1 MIRRGKDTN
10 PSHFRFS
17 VRDRKSLPLI
27 LLNCNTLQIINTQTQ
42 THTHIYTLIH
52 GTLNPLQCDDSKAKT
67 TKQTMQQYEK
77 ILTTQQNVQEVCAVV
92 HVCSRTCHICVSLRL
107 VNLRLKLP
115 ECVCLCVGSPTITK
129 QPRMNEKKRI
139 TKQS

>member
-115 ECVCLCVGSPTITK
+115 ECVCVCAWAAPLS
-129 QPRMNEKKRI
+129 
-139 TKQS
+139 QSNHE